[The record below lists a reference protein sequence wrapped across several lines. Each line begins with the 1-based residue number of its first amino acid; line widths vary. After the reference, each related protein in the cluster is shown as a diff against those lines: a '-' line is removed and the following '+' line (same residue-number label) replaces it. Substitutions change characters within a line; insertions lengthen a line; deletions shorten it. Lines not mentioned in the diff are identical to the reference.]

1 MNRSDQANDS
11 RLGALKYWIQVESVR
26 KHLVSNEISIE
37 KVSDD
42 ASFRRYFRSWL
53 GEMPVV
59 LMDAPPDKETIT
71 EFLMVDERLR
81 AAGIHAPTI
90 YDFDQ
95 RQGFIAME
103 DLGAHQFAHAIRGT
117 TAERDRALH
126 LALDVLG
133 RFRLVDTDGL
143 PRYTRDK
150 LRDEMQLF
158 PDWFLSKHLGLS
170 LGSEFWEI
178 WQPLTDQLID
188 SALGQPQGFVHRDF
202 HSRNLMVLDDAELGV
217 LDFQDAV
224 VGPATYDA
232 VSLLRDCYITYDDEA
247 VDRWFNQFVDRFQS
261 ETQARYELSEWWQW
275 LDWMGFQRH
284 LKCAGIF
291 SRLAIRDHKLGYL
304 KDIPRVLDHIM
315 AVACR
320 YEPFSSFTQ
329 WFEADVRPLVQ
340 RSP

>member
-1 MNRSDQANDS
+1 MNRSDQTDDP
-11 RLGALKYWIQVESVR
+11 RLGALKRWFQVELNR
-26 KHLVSNEISIE
+26 KHSVSNEITIE

-53 GEMPVV
+53 AEMPVV
-59 LMDAPPDKETIT
+59 LMDAPPDKEPIT
-71 EFLMVDERLR
+71 EFLMVDERLL

-90 YDFDQ
+90 YGFDQ
-95 RQGFIAME
+95 DQGFIAME
-103 DLGAHQFAHAIRGT
+103 DLGVHQFAHAIRGT
-117 TAERDRALH
+117 KAERDRALH
-126 LALDVLG
+126 LALDVLH
-133 RFRLVDTDGL
+133 RFRLVDTEGL
-143 PRYTRDK
+143 PQYTRSK

-158 PDWFLSKHLGLS
+158 PDWFLSKYLGLS
-170 LGSEFWEI
+170 LGSAFWEI

-202 HSRNLMVLDDAELGV
+202 HSRNLMMLDNAELGV

-247 VDRWFNQFVDRFQS
+247 LDKWFTQFVRRFQS
-261 ETQARYELSEWWQW
+261 ETQAQYELPQWWQW

-291 SRLAIRDHKLGYL
+291 SRLAIRDDKLGYL
-304 KDIPRVLDHIM
+304 KDIPRVLDHMM
-315 AVACR
+315 AVARR
-320 YEPFSSFTQ
+320 YEAFASFTQ
-329 WFEADVRPLVQ
+329 WFEVDVRPLVP